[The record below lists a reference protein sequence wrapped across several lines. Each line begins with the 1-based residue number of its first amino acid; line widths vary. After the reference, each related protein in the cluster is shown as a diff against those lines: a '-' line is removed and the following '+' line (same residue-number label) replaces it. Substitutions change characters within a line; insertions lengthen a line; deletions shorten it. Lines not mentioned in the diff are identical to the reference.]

1 MRKNTPCIWEGFQNC
16 ALNITWRTLF
26 MEINSC
32 RWFVSLFPSSLYH
45 LFTMDTIGGFS
56 FYIHSWRYFFLF
68 SSPLK
73 RICILLR
80 IGVVDR
86 WGCPQTI
93 PAPLTS
99 HSLTTLRS
107 PRDQNS
113 LSPIQTE
120 FARAISNVNSHKPF
134 NVDWKGFNDRQ
145 VWCLW
150 KAYVTHNK
158 FNCSAA
164 EIMIRETRLL
174 QKFLLRYKSNSKR
187 S

>member
-1 MRKNTPCIWEGFQNC
+1 MNFKQ
-16 ALNITWRTLF
+16 RTLF
-26 MEINSC
+26 INRDELD
-32 RWFVSLFPSSLYH
+32 RWCFSLFPSSLSH
-45 LFTMDTIGGFS
+45 PLQWTKFGAFRFTLILDAIS
-56 FYIHSWRYFFLF
+56 SLIF
-68 SSPLK
+68 SSLLK

-158 FNCSAA
+158 FDCSAA
-164 EIMIRETRLL
+164 EIMIMIRETRLL
-174 QKFLLRYKSNSKR
+174 QKLSFRYKSNSKR